1 VSLNEI
7 LQSALSGLGAS
18 QAGMR
23 TVSNNIANVG
33 TPGYARERVA
43 LSAQVTSGRV
53 TGVVVGEPSRVADR
67 YLEETVY
74 SRAGD
79 AGRANVTSDYLDR
92 LQSLLGTT
100 GAESA
105 LPARI
110 DAIGA
115 AATAMTGSSATA
127 QTAAAFVGQVD
138 DALNSLRQLSGDI
151 AQMRSDADG
160 EVSAGVDRINV
171 LLRTVGDLNDT
182 IASLS
187 GLGRST
193 AGAADQRAAALQE
206 LSGLIGITARE
217 QSNGRVSVDTAT
229 GVPLIDQRI
238 RQIGY
243 PSSGAGTSQSIY
255 PAIAVH
261 FVNADGSV
269 GAATGETLDTP
280 AVGGKLGGLLDLRD
294 SQLPAFAD
302 KLGALFGGLQR
313 TLNAASNASTAM
325 PPPSTSTGRTTA
337 MAGADRLGF
346 TGATTISVV
355 GSDGKLAR
363 SVTIDFAAAGA
374 PTTIDGLVSAID
386 AGLGAGTATFAN
398 GKLTLA
404 SGSAAQGIA
413 IGGNA
418 TRAGTGLSQFFGLND
433 LIRSD
438 DGSLAPAG
446 FVGTDP
452 HRFTGGTVELALR
465 DASGR
470 LMGKGVLT
478 PAAGGTF
485 ADLVAGLNAGNL
497 GAYGSF
503 ALGSDGRVA
512 FAPSAGNTG
521 ASLSVLSDTTARAN
535 TGRSFT
541 DLAGLTGDSAGLTDA
556 ALRRDIR
563 TDPTRLP
570 LAQVQAGAVGATV
583 LGGADRR
590 GATGYVEALSTT
602 TDLGRAGAATISR
615 FAATVL
621 GDAGSAAARAA
632 TRTDEARAR
641 RDDAI
646 TRRDS
651 FSGVNIDEELGQMVI
666 LQNSYSAAARV
677 MSTANQM
684 FETLVGMMG

>member
-43 LSAQVTSGRV
+43 LSTAVTNGRV
-53 TGVVVGEPSRVADR
+53 TGVTVGEASRVADR

-74 SRAGD
+74 ARAGD
-79 AGRANVTSDYLDR
+79 AGRAGVTSDYLDR
-92 LQSLLGTT
+92 LQSLLGAT

-151 AQMRSDADG
+151 TDLRADADG
-160 EVSAGVDRINV
+160 EVSAGVDRVNV

-182 IASLS
+182 IAGLS

-229 GVPLIDQRI
+229 GVPLIDQRV
-238 RQIGY
+238 RQITY
-243 PSSGAGTSQSIY
+243 PSGGVGSSQSIY
-255 PAIAVH
+255 PAITVH
-261 FVNADGSV
+261 FVNADGAV
-269 GAATGETLDTP
+269 GAATGETLDTS
-280 AVGGKLGGLLDLRD
+280 AIGGKLGGLLDLRD

-302 KLGALFGGLQR
+302 KLGTLFGGLSR
-313 TLNAASNASTAM
+313 TLNAASNAATAM
-325 PPPSTSTGRTTA
+325 PPPATLEGRTTA
-337 MAGADRLGF
+337 LAGADRLGF
-346 TGATTISVV
+346 TGQTTFSVV

-374 PTTIDGLVSAID
+374 PTTVDGLVTQIN

-404 SGSAAQGIA
+404 SGSAGQGVA
-413 IGGNA
+413 ITGTA
-418 TRAGTGLSQFFGLND
+418 TRAGVGLSQFFGLND

-438 DGSLAPAG
+438 AGSLAPAG
-446 FVGTDP
+446 FAGADP
-452 HRFTGGTVELALR
+452 HRFAGGTAELALR

-470 LMGKGVLT
+470 LMGKATLT

-485 ADLVAGLNAGNL
+485 ADLVTGLNAGRL
-497 GAYGSF
+497 GGFGRF
-503 ALGSDGRVA
+503 ALGTDGRVVFTPDA
-512 FAPSAGNTG
+512 NNTG
-521 ASLSVLSDTTARAN
+521 ASLSVLSDTTGRAD

-541 DLAGLTGDSAGLTDA
+541 DLAGLTGDSAGLADA
-556 ALRRDIR
+556 ALRSDIR
-563 TDPTRLP
+563 TDPGRLP
-570 LAQVQAGAVGATV
+570 LGQVQAGAAGSVV

-590 GATGYVEALSTT
+590 GATAYVEALSTA
-602 TDLGRAGAATISR
+602 TDLGRAGTATISR

-632 TRTDEARAR
+632 SRTEEAGAR

-684 FETLVGMMG
+684 FETLVAMMG

>member
-7 LQSALSGLGAS
+7 LQSALTGLGAS

-33 TPGYARERVA
+33 TPGYARERVS
-43 LSAQVTSGRV
+43 LSAAVTGGRV

-74 SRAGD
+74 TRAGD
-79 AGRANVTSDYLDR
+79 AGRAGVTSDYLDR
-92 LQSLLGTT
+92 LQSMLGST

-115 AATAMTGSSATA
+115 AATQMTGSSATA

-138 DALNSLRQLSGDI
+138 DALTSLRQLSGDI
-151 AQMRSDADG
+151 AELRSDADG
-160 EVSAGVDRINV
+160 EVGAGVDRINV

-182 IASLS
+182 IASLG

-206 LSGLIGITARE
+206 LSGLLGITARE
-217 QSNGRVSVDTAT
+217 QGNGRVMVDTAT
-229 GVPLIDQRI
+229 GVPLIDQRV
-238 RQIGY
+238 RQIAY
-243 PSSGAGTSQSIY
+243 PSSGAGSSQSIY

-261 FVNADGSV
+261 FVNADGAI
-269 GAATGETLDTP
+269 GAATGELLDTP
-280 AVGGKLGGLLDLRD
+280 AIGGKLGGLLDLRD

-302 KLGALFGGLQR
+302 KLGALFGGLAR
-313 TLNAASNASTAM
+313 TLNAASNAATAM
-325 PPPSTSTGRTTA
+325 PPPATLEGRITA
-337 MAGADRLGF
+337 MAGGDRLGF
-346 TGATTISVV
+346 TGTTTIGVV
-355 GSDGKLAR
+355 GTDGRLAR
-363 SVTIDFAAAGA
+363 TVTIDFAAAGA
-374 PTTIDGLVSAID
+374 PTTVDGLVTAIN
-386 AGLGAGTATFAN
+386 AGLGAGTASFAN
-398 GKLTLA
+398 GRLTLA
-404 SGSAAQGIA
+404 SGSAGQGIA
-413 IGGNA
+413 IGGDA

-438 DGSLAPAG
+438 AGSLAPAG
-446 FVGTDP
+446 FAGADP

-470 LMGKGVLT
+470 LMGKASLT
-478 PAAGGTF
+478 PAPGGSF
-485 ADLVAGLNAGNL
+485 ADLVAGLNGGKL
-497 GAYGSF
+497 GAFGSF
-503 ALGSDGRVA
+503 ALGADGRVA
-512 FAPSAGNTG
+512 FTPTTGNTG
-521 ASLSVLSDTTARAN
+521 ASLSVLSDGTDRAG
-535 TGRSFT
+535 TGRSFS
-541 DLAGLTGDSAGLTDA
+541 DLAGLTGDSAGLSDA

-563 TDPTRLP
+563 TDPARLP
-570 LAQVQAGAVGATV
+570 LARVQAGAVGTVV

-590 GATGYVEALSTT
+590 GATGYVEALSTA
-602 TDLGRAGAATISR
+602 TDLGRAGIATVSR

-632 TRTDEARAR
+632 SRTDEASAR

-684 FETLVGMMG
+684 YETLVAMMG